1 MRSGPHFGR
10 PDLPSLQWQKNGIC
24 RISTDVL
31 RFAGLPLAPCHL
43 IVDRKGPPGMPGRCS
58 FLIVPLFCVG
68 CSVLLSTITTSCD
81 LASDPTRQVDT
92 VTRTNTPAAP
102 TPESAAPLTEKSTSA
117 PTDIW
122 LSLLEQDPFP
132 YTTALPPLSPTELDG
147 LYAKLEP
154 SKGTPV
160 PCRRCPDYLPEGGV
174 WKLSLDDG
182 AFRIFHPFTGW
193 HSLGSF
199 TVSGRRFVVSND
211 PACYREVGVYT
222 WTLHGGRLSFD
233 VLDDACQ
240 VGRRARSFAS
250 MPWAACQPPSTD
262 AAVTAQWASPPGC
275 KDAK

>member
-1 MRSGPHFGR
+1 VFVLDRAAFLCRLYGDAFDDHNVMRLGVRSHAPGGHSHKDKHACCAHAR
-10 PDLPSLQWQKNGIC
+10 IRSSPDG
-24 RISTDVL
+24 
-31 RFAGLPLAPCHL
+31 
-43 IVDRKGPPGMPGRCS
+43 
-58 FLIVPLFCVG
+58 
-68 CSVLLSTITTSCD
+68 
-81 LASDPTRQVDT
+81 
-92 VTRTNTPAAP
+92 
-102 TPESAAPLTEKSTSA
+102 KSTSA